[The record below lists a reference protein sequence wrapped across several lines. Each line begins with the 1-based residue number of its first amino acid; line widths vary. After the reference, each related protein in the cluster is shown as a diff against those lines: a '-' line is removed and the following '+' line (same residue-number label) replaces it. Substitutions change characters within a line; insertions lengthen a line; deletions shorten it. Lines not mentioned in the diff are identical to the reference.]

1 MSSEGFNHL
10 LGIFS
15 RATFRKNPKAL
26 AMVDFGTTNRSPA
39 KHSAQASVSWCYWA
53 LRVEY
58 PVYQEGVID
67 SAHGFSA
74 LVKWAGRISK
84 KQSNYA
90 LHNCDWNMLDWSK
103 IPKSQNMSQKMGGPP
118 IAIQPVAHSILT
130 VDKKNS
136 WHAKRI
142 LVSSDPYCCK
152 R

>member
-58 PVYQEGVID
+58 PVYQEGVIERETPLFGSSETSRFNFANTIQLLSSHLRLEYARLTEND
-67 SAHGFSA
+67 KR
-74 LVKWAGRISK
+74 VK
-84 KQSNYA
+84 
-90 LHNCDWNMLDWSK
+90 
-103 IPKSQNMSQKMGGPP
+103 
-118 IAIQPVAHSILT
+118 T
-130 VDKKNS
+130 
-136 WHAKRI
+136 
-142 LVSSDPYCCK
+142 
-152 R
+152 